1 MAFSFVEHIAD
12 GIGKDFAVPF
22 PYISQAHVKVAVN
35 GVDVAFTWNSPG
47 SVELVSLPAKDALV
61 KVYRE
66 TPKDDRLVNFEDD
79 SVIDEALLDAM
90 ALQLFYIAQEAFDLS
105 ATSITIVAD
114 GNYDARARR
123 VKGVADP
130 VEPTDAVN
138 LRTFQSDFLPRL
150 QAEAN
155 RAANAANTSLALKSD
170 FDAKWQGLLQKE
182 SDFNNSYNQVRL
194 WEQAVATNADAVLSA
209 RNAVQAMRTLVEGYK
224 TSVEAT
230 RQAVNTET
238 AAALAT
244 YNQAVAVAEAR
255 LEALVAAAE
264 AAKVAAQ
271 ASAQAAQ
278 AAATSAQGSATT
290 ATAKAQEAN
299 AAANRAVEAKNAV
312 DAVAVDAVALQNAV
326 QAAEAAAARAEAA
339 EGAQVTWDMV
349 TEKPAQFPPSAHTH
363 PWSQVTDKPT
373 VYPPAEH
380 THDWTTIGNK
390 PTTFTPSAHTH
401 SWASITDKPVLFS
414 GSYADLTGVPTA
426 FPPTTHTHTWAEVT
440 GKPTVFPSDWSQV
453 ANKPSTYPPSTHNH
467 DGVYVKQSRIT
478 ISTSDPSGGVDGDLW
493 FKYSV

>member
-12 GIGKDFAVPF
+12 GTSNDFAVPF
-22 PYISQAHVKVAVN
+22 PYISQSHVKAAVN
-35 GVDVAFTWNSPG
+35 GVDVTYAWNSPG
-47 SVELVSLPAKDALV
+47 SIELSELPVEGALV

-90 ALQLFYIAQEAFDLS
+90 ALQLFYIAQESFDLS

-155 RAANAANTSLALKSD
+155 RAESAANTSLALKSD
-170 FDAKWQGLLQKE
+170 FDAKWLGLLQKE
-182 SDFNNSYNQVRL
+182 ADFNTSYNQVRT
-194 WEQAVATNADAVLSA
+194 WEQAVAANADIVLNA
-209 RNAVQAMRTLVEGYK
+209 KNAVETMKVLVEGYK
-224 TSVEAT
+224 TSIETT
-230 RQAVNTET
+230 RQAANAEV
-238 AAALAT
+238 AAGLAS
-244 YNQAVAVAEAR
+244 YNQAVAEAETR
-255 LEALVAAAE
+255 LEAIQEAVEAAKVAVE

-271 ASAQAAQ
+271 A
-278 AAATSAQGSATT
+278 AAAAAQGSADV
-290 ATAKAQEAN
+290 AAVKAQVAVEA
-299 AAANRAVEAKNAV
+299 ADRAVEAKTAV
-312 DAVAVDAVALQNAV
+312 DAVAIDAVALQNAV

-349 TEKPAQFPPSAHTH
+349 TDKPTQFTPSDHTH

-373 VYPPAEH
+373 AYPPAEH

-390 PTTFTPSAHTH
+390 PTTFTPSEHFHT
-401 SWASITDKPVLFS
+401 WESITGKPALFS
-414 GSYADLTGVPTA
+414 GAYADLTGLPTA
-426 FPPTTHTHTWAEVT
+426 FPPAAHTHTWAEVT

-453 ANKPSTYPPSTHNH
+453 ANKPSTYPPSSHNH